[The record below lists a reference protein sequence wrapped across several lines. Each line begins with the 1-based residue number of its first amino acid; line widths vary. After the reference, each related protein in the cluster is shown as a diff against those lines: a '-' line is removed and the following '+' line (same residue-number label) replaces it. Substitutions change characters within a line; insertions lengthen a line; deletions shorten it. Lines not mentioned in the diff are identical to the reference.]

1 MRKIKALLTTIVLLL
16 CSTPN
21 FAYDFRVDGICY
33 NKLSSTTVE
42 VTSGTNK
49 YSGEVAIPETV
60 TYEGSTYSVT
70 RIGASTFSGC
80 PRLTSISIPNSVT
93 SIGVWAFYNCS
104 SLTSISIPNSVTSI
118 GDYAFRDC
126 SSLTSMTIGTGVL
139 KIGSSQ
145 CTPVKT
151 IWLTNTPPEG
161 YKYLAGKINYVANEQ
176 YSFSNMKVYPYL
188 SSLFE
193 ADGVKYVPVSPAER
207 TCDAIDC
214 IYDSTVV
221 DINITKTVSYKGVE
235 MKVQEVMPYTAYGH
249 GYVKML
255 SVANPGSIGNYAFYG
270 CSGIVG
276 ATISNAG
283 NIGAG
288 AFSGCSG
295 ITKATISNAGDIGV
309 DAFRSCSGITE
320 ITISNAGNI
329 GGGAFYG
336 CSGITKATISN
347 AGYIGGNAF
356 RDCASL
362 ENLTIGE
369 DVTSLGSYAF
379 NGCKGLKE
387 VKIPNKV
394 SSLGAY
400 CFAYNSLLANID
412 LGGGVQTIGKGCFA
426 SCSMAS
432 ISIPAS
438 VVSIGDSAFAGC
450 TVLADVIIK
459 DRTTELALGSN
470 GKKPLFKDCPLDSV
484 YIGGDISYDSS
495 SGGGYSPFYRNTSLR
510 SVVITGLEEEVPD
523 NEFYGCTNLRN
534 VSIGSNVKKIGKWAF
549 SGCSNLDYFSFG
561 KSVESIGEEAF
572 SDCVNMTRL
581 ISHAQTP
588 PACGTQALDD
598 INKWNCKL
606 QVPEG
611 TNSVYMATDQW
622 KDFFFVENTPS
633 AIEQVASPSDSTGD
647 IYDLNGRLVRTQAEG
662 MDGLMPGIY
671 IKNGNKFV
679 VK

>member
-1 MRKIKALLTTIVLLL
+1 
-16 CSTPN
+16 
-21 FAYDFRVDGICY
+21 
-33 NKLSSTTVE
+33 
-42 VTSGTNK
+42 
-49 YSGEVAIPETV
+49 
-60 TYEGSTYSVT
+60 
-70 RIGASTFSGC
+70 
-80 PRLTSISIPNSVT
+80 
-93 SIGVWAFYNCS
+93 
-104 SLTSISIPNSVTSI
+104 
-118 GDYAFRDC
+118 
-126 SSLTSMTIGTGVL
+126 MTIGTGVL

-151 IWLTNTPPEG
+151 IWLTNTPPKG
-161 YKYLAGKINYVANEQ
+161 YWNLAGKINYVANDQ
-176 YSFSNMKVYPYL
+176 YSFGDMWDKNKKDMKVYPYL

-221 DINITKTVSYKGVE
+221 DINITETVSYKGVE

-255 SVANPGSIGNYAFYG
+255 SVANAGSIGNHAFYG

-276 ATISNAG
+276 ATISISNAG
-283 NIGAG
+283 DIGVN
-288 AFSGCSG
+288 AFRSCSG
-295 ITKATISNAGDIGV
+295 ITKATISNAGNIGV
-309 DAFRSCSGITE
+309 D
-320 ITISNAGNI
+320 
-329 GGGAFYG
+329 
-336 CSGITKATISN
+336 
-347 AGYIGGNAF
+347 AF

-369 DVTSLGSYAF
+369 DITSLGSYAF

-394 SSLGAY
+394 SSLGDY

-426 SCSMAS
+426 SGSMAS

-459 DRTTELALGSN
+459 DRTTDLTLGSI
-470 GKKPLFKDCPLDSV
+470 GKEPLFKDCPLDSV

-495 SGGGYSPFYRNTSLR
+495 SSGGYSPFYRNTSLR

-598 INKWNCKL
+598 INKWACML

-622 KDFFFVENTPS
+622 KDFFFVENIPS
-633 AIEQVASPSDSTGD
+633 AIEQVASPSDGKGD

-662 MDGLMPGIY
+662 VDGLMPGIY

>member
-21 FAYDFRVDGICY
+21 FAYDFKVDGIKY
-33 NKLSSTTVE
+33 YMLSSTTVE
-42 VTSGTNK
+42 VDDCPNGITGDVT
-49 YSGEVAIPETV
+49 IPETV
-60 TYEGSTYSVT
+60 TYGGSAYSVT
-70 RIGASTFSGC
+70 SIGYAAFYDCSM
-80 PRLTSISIPNSVT
+80 TSISIPNSVT
-93 SIGVWAFYNCS
+93 SIGVWAFGSCDG
-104 SLTSISIPNSVTSI
+104 LTSISIPNSVTSI
-118 GDYAFRDC
+118 GESAFRDC

-139 KIGSSQ
+139 EIGLFQ

-161 YKYLAGKINYVANEQ
+161 YKNLAGKINYVANEQ
-176 YSFSNMKVYPYL
+176 YSFNNMRVYPYL

-207 TCDAIDC
+207 ICDAIDC

-221 DINITKTVSYKGVE
+221 DINITETVSYKGVE

-255 SVANPGSIGNYAFYG
+255 SVANAGSIGDCAFYG

-276 ATISNAG
+276 
-283 NIGAG
+283 
-288 AFSGCSG
+288 
-295 ITKATISNAGDIGV
+295 ATISNAGDIGV
-309 DAFRSCSGITE
+309 DAFRSCSGIKE

-329 GGGAFYG
+329 GADAFRS

-347 AGYIGGNAF
+347 AGNIGDNAF

-362 ENLTIGE
+362 ENLTLGK

-379 NGCKGLKE
+379 NGCKSLKE

-394 SSLGAY
+394 SSLCDY

-438 VVSIGDSAFAGC
+438 VASIGDNAFAGC

-470 GKKPLFKDCPLDSV
+470 WKEPLFKDCPLDSV

-572 SDCVNMTRL
+572 SDCVNMKRL

-598 INKWNCKL
+598 INKWICTL

-622 KDFFFVENTPS
+622 KDFFFVENIPS
-633 AIEQVASPSDSTGD
+633 AIEKVTSPSDSTGD

-662 MDGLMPGIY
+662 VDGLMPGIY